1 MKRDEEIVN
10 IAKQKEESQ
19 VFCDLVK
26 SPLSLGVNSAYGVGF
41 IEGAKWADEYPSMEQ
56 KQQFVDKA
64 WQWIYRVFV
73 ITAPLD
79 FQQAI
84 EKEFRK
90 EMNGE

>member
-19 VFCDLVK
+19 VFCDIVEY
-26 SPLSLGVNSAYGVGF
+26 SAYGVGF
-41 IEGAKWADEYPSMEQ
+41 IEGAKWADEHPSMEQ

-64 WQWIYRVFV
+64 WQWIFRVFV

>member
-19 VFCDLVK
+19 VFCDIVEY
-26 SPLSLGVNSAYGVGF
+26 SAYGVGF

-64 WQWIYRVFV
+64 WQWIFRVFV

>member
-10 IAKQKEESQ
+10 IAKQKEELQ
-19 VFCDLVK
+19 VFCDIVEY
-26 SPLSLGVNSAYGVGF
+26 SAYGVGF

-64 WQWIYRVFV
+64 WQWIFRVFV